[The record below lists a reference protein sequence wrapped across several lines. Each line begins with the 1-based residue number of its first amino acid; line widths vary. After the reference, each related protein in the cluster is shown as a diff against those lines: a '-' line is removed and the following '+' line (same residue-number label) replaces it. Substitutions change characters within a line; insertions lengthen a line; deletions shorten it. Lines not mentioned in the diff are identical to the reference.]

1 MRLLIAED
9 DPRLLRSLAHIFE
22 TEGYLV
28 DAVARGDD
36 ALAFAESGEYDGLVL
51 DIMMPGRDGVS
62 VLQALRERGI
72 STPALFLTAKD
83 GVAERV
89 QGLDAGA
96 DNYLAKPFS
105 TSELLA
111 RVRAMLRRKDTY
123 TPDLLEACGLVLDRS
138 TFELSAGSDRLSL
151 SAKEYQIVEFFMNH
165 AGMIISADKVLTHI
179 WGWESDVSM
188 SVLWVHISNI
198 RKKLAALGAPA
209 SIRFVRGAA
218 TSSKQA
224 RMRAHHDLSSAQ
236 KIHTHLHVLISRG
249 VRCALWR
256 DLHAHQPADNARPRR
271 SGEYHRRKR
280 WSLSWLRQS
289 RSGTGWS
296 AGQHHTG
303 IAVHHALFHRALR
316 RRWRSDHWPTA
327 TRAAGA
333 TAFAIF

>member
-36 ALAFAESGEYDGLVL
+36 ALAYAESGEYDGLVL
-51 DIMMPGRDGVS
+51 DIMMPG
-62 VLQALRERGI
+62 
-72 STPALFLTAKD
+72 
-83 GVAERV
+83 
-89 QGLDAGA
+89 
-96 DNYLAKPFS
+96 
-105 TSELLA
+105 

-138 TFELSAGSDRLSL
+138 TFELSAGSERLSL

-209 SIRFVRGAA
+209 SIRFVRGAGYILEA
-218 TSSKQA
+218 SKDASTS
-224 RMRAHHDLSSAQ
+224 
-236 KIHTHLHVLISRG
+236 
-249 VRCALWR
+249 
-256 DLHAHQPADNARPRR
+256 
-271 SGEYHRRKR
+271 
-280 WSLSWLRQS
+280 
-289 RSGTGWS
+289 
-296 AGQHHTG
+296 
-303 IAVHHALFHRALR
+303 
-316 RRWRSDHWPTA
+316 
-327 TRAAGA
+327 
-333 TAFAIF
+333 

>member
-22 TEGYLV
+22 TEGCLV

-36 ALAFAESGEYDGLVL
+36 ALAYAESGEYDGLVL

-96 DNYLAKPFS
+96 DDYLAKPFS

-138 TFELSAGSDRLSL
+138 TFELS
-151 SAKEYQIVEFFMNH
+151 

-209 SIRFVRGAA
+209 SIRFVRGAGYILEA
-218 TSSKQA
+218 SKDAGTS
-224 RMRAHHDLSSAQ
+224 
-236 KIHTHLHVLISRG
+236 
-249 VRCALWR
+249 
-256 DLHAHQPADNARPRR
+256 
-271 SGEYHRRKR
+271 
-280 WSLSWLRQS
+280 
-289 RSGTGWS
+289 
-296 AGQHHTG
+296 
-303 IAVHHALFHRALR
+303 
-316 RRWRSDHWPTA
+316 
-327 TRAAGA
+327 
-333 TAFAIF
+333 

>member
-89 QGLDAGA
+89 QGLDAG
-96 DNYLAKPFS
+96 
-105 TSELLA
+105 
-111 RVRAMLRRKDTY
+111 
-123 TPDLLEACGLVLDRS
+123 
-138 TFELSAGSDRLSL
+138 
-151 SAKEYQIVEFFMNH
+151 
-165 AGMIISADKVLTHI
+165 MIISADKVLTHI

-209 SIRFVRGAA
+209 SIQFVRGAGYILEA
-218 TSSKQA
+218 SKDA
-224 RMRAHHDLSSAQ
+224 S
-236 KIHTHLHVLISRG
+236 T
-249 VRCALWR
+249 
-256 DLHAHQPADNARPRR
+256 P
-271 SGEYHRRKR
+271 
-280 WSLSWLRQS
+280 
-289 RSGTGWS
+289 
-296 AGQHHTG
+296 
-303 IAVHHALFHRALR
+303 
-316 RRWRSDHWPTA
+316 
-327 TRAAGA
+327 
-333 TAFAIF
+333 